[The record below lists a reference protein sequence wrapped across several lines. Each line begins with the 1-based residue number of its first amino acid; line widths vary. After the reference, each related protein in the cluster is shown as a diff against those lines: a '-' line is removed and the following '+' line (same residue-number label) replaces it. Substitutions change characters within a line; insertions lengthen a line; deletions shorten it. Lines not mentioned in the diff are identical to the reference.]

1 MQVNEG
7 NSVFLSTYLSSK
19 QVNGESECLS
29 FFVGMPQLS
38 DADRAVVSACFLEK
52 GWRDTKICEEFRSK
66 KWEVRT
72 INRLIKKIEKT
83 IALNGKREVVAP

>member
-52 GWRDTKICEEFRSK
+52 GWRGTKICEEFRSK

-72 INRLIKKIEKT
+72 IYRLIKKIEKNNST
-83 IALNGKREVVAP
+83 ERKKGSG